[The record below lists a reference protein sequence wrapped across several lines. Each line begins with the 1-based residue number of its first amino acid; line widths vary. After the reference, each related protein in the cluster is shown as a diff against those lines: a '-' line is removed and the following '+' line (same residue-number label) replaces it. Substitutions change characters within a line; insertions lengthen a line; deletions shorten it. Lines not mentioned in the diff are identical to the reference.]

1 MDPLTALG
9 LVANIVPFIE
19 IAAKVIKTAKEIHD
33 SESGGLND
41 NINLEKYATQ
51 LNQHYSNLLAP
62 DSPDLIGDDKELCIL
77 AAECQKL
84 ADDLLDVLERIK
96 PADRSSKWQ
105 SLKSAAKNL
114 WRATDKEMLEK
125 RLKLCRSQVEAQLNQ
140 ILSTNINVALRRLLD
155 ATEKD
160 TEKLKQVESY
170 VENLRQGVQ
179 VTSLCKEARDQLS
192 RLISISEDAIHQTAL
207 ESFLSGITFDGIH
220 ERFEMV
226 ASGYGYKFD
235 WIKDDLY
242 RSQENDFNWYP
253 RKSLTTL
260 HLEFENR
267 NDRYIRRSK
276 ELFSNWLSFGRD
288 IFHISAKLGAGK
300 STLIKNLCTND
311 EF

>member
-62 DSPDLIGDDKELCIL
+62 DFPDLIVDDKELCIL

-125 RLKLCRSQVEAQLNQ
+125 RLELCRSQIEAQLNQ
-140 ILSTNINVALRRLLD
+140 RLR
-155 ATEKD
+155 
-160 TEKLKQVESY
+160 
-170 VENLRQGVQ
+170 
-179 VTSLCKEARDQLS
+179 
-192 RLISISEDAIHQTAL
+192 
-207 ESFLSGITFDGIH
+207 
-220 ERFEMV
+220 
-226 ASGYGYKFD
+226 
-235 WIKDDLY
+235 
-242 RSQENDFNWYP
+242 
-253 RKSLTTL
+253 
-260 HLEFENR
+260 
-267 NDRYIRRSK
+267 
-276 ELFSNWLSFGRD
+276 
-288 IFHISAKLGAGK
+288 
-300 STLIKNLCTND
+300 
-311 EF
+311 